1 MKKEIS
7 QEVAQELLT
16 LAKQSAT
23 IIRNLQRQIRIS
35 NHLVTGDD
43 GKWVSSRST
52 LERIDAV
59 IAEDKP

>member
-7 QEVAQELLT
+7 QEVAQELLA

-35 NHLVTGDD
+35 NHLVMGDD

-52 LERIDAV
+52 LERISSA
-59 IAEDKP
+59 IAEHQP